1 MVTELMSLALVLKSK
16 RLLTAHEDNIYM
28 AEEL

>member
-1 MVTELMSLALVLKSK
+1 MVTELMPLALVLKSK
-16 RLLTAHEDNIYM
+16 CLLTAHEDKIYM